1 MTVFTN
7 SAENS
12 LKGQKKGISEIKD
25 VGFLYTVMKNK
36 TTILFA
42 LLKIHTFIVS
52 SNVCNLKVTILL
64 YQMSFRSSGEKHL
77 SHLEV
82 KSANP

>member
-7 SAENS
+7 TAENS
-12 LKGQKKGISEIKD
+12 LRDKSGVSEMKD
-25 VGFLYTVMKNK
+25 VMFLYIVMKNK
-36 TTILFA
+36 TFVLFV
-42 LLKIHTFIVS
+42 LSKIHTYIVS

-64 YQMSFRSSGEKHL
+64 YQRILRGSGEKHL

-82 KSANP
+82 KSANL